1 MLWGPAGLQLPGPRS
16 SHLCASRLRLPG
28 HSPTVWA
35 AHNRNVIAPSPGG
48 RTLRRWCRQGT
59 FFSVLGVET
68 AVPSPCPQGH
78 PSACLCPD
86 LLFLQGPQSCGVRT
100 HPRDFTL
107 SRSPL
112 VFFFFSSTSL
122 LLPTHLPPPSCTH
135 AQSCN
140 PMDFSPPD
148 SSVHGFFQARILE
161 WVAIS
166 FSRSITSLKAHL

>member
-68 AVPSPCPQGH
+68 AVPSPCPQVH

-100 HPRDFTL
+100 HPMDFTL
-107 SRSPL
+107 SRSP
-112 VFFFFSSTSL
+112 FFFFLVLPVYGYQPISLHPRAHLLSLVIPWTSAHQTPL
-122 LLPTHLPPPSCTH
+122 S
-135 AQSCN
+135 
-140 PMDFSPPD
+140 MDFSRQEYW
-148 SSVHGFFQARILE
+148 SGFELF
-161 WVAIS
+161 
-166 FSRSITSLKAHL
+166 LK